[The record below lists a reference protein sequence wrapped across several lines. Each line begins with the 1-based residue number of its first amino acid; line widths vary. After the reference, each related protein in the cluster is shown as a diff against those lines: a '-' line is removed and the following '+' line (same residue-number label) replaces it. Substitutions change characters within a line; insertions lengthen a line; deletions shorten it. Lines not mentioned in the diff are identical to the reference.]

1 VPADRIP
8 LGLDDDEDASGDGST
23 LGPDE
28 RDLDLMDGTWEQDYY
43 AGRQK
48 TRDWNAILVG
58 VSLLILIA
66 ILIPFALQFT
76 N

>member
-1 VPADRIP
+1 MPADRIP
-8 LGLDDDEDASGDGST
+8 LGFDEDEDPSGEGPD

-28 RDLDLMDGTWEQDYY
+28 RDLDLLDGTWEHDYY

-48 TRDWNAILVG
+48 TRDWNSILVG

-66 ILIPFALQFT
+66 ILIPFVLQLT